1 MQLEQEMNNP
11 IVRLQANLNMETDQD
26 IIKHFRNVQREQ
38 TALTSQAAVIRYI
51 LQRDMEVARVYG
63 AAWDWRVV
71 VKTPV
76 WMQRLLDAVK
86 EFGGH
91 ARLEVVSEDNSK
103 RVEIGEGMFDE

>member
-1 MQLEQEMNNP
+1 MDNP
-11 IVRLQANLNMETDQD
+11 YVRLQANLHLEHDQAL
-26 IIKHFRNVQREQ
+26 IQHFHAVQREF
-38 TALTSQAAVIRYI
+38 ASLNSQADVIRHI
-51 LQRDMEVARVYG
+51 LQRDMEVSKVYG

-91 ARLEVVSEDNSK
+91 ARLEVVDSEDNSK
-103 RVEIGEGMFDE
+103 RVEIGEGMFEE